1 MNPPLIA
8 AQDVVIETKAL
19 VKEYQPGKQMVR
31 ALNHVD
37 IAIRRGEFVALM
49 GRSGS
54 GKSTLLHLLGALDRP
69 TSGTVLLEGI
79 DVASAPEADLP
90 KIRRGKV
97 GFVFQHFNLIQTLT
111 ALENVMLPLKYARVP
126 LAEAKIR
133 AADLLKA
140 VEMHSRVTHRPS
152 ELSGGEQQ
160 RVAIARSLANKPA
173 VLLADEPTGELD
185 TQTATTIMALILDL
199 NQRLGHTV
207 IIVTHDSIVA
217 GYARRTVRLRDGAV
231 ESDLPNAP

>member
-1 MNPPLIA
+1 MK
-8 AQDVVIETKAL
+8 V
-19 VKEYQPGKQMVR
+19 YRPGKQTVR
-31 ALNHVD
+31 ALNRVD
-37 IAIRRGEFVALM
+37 ITIARGEFVALM

-69 TSGTVLLEGI
+69 TSGTVLLDGI
-79 DVASAPEADLP
+79 DLAAAPEADLP
-90 KIRRGKV
+90 RIRRGKV

-126 LAEAKIR
+126 LAEAKFR
-133 AADLLKA
+133 AAELLKA
-140 VEMHSRVTHRPS
+140 VEMEGRVSHRPS

-160 RVAIARSLANKPA
+160 RVAIARSLVNKPA

-185 TQTATTIMALILDL
+185 TQTAATIMALILDL

-207 IIVTHDSIVA
+207 IIVTHDPIVA
-217 GYARRTVRLRDGAV
+217 SYARRTIRLKDGAV
-231 ESDLPNAP
+231 ESDLPNAA